1 MIINKNEV
9 DIDRAMKIADIDN
22 VILKRR
28 DGKLLLSDWQVSV
41 LNRCS
46 INYNNFLNMKDL
58 LFVIEDYLDNLY
70 DEELDIVGSQ
80 ISEFIYYNNINK

>member
-46 INYNNFLNMKDL
+46 IKYNNFLNMKDL
-58 LFVIEDYLDNLY
+58 LFVIEDYLNNLY